1 MNHTQHNIMSKQE
14 FIDKY
19 LNKAV
24 SKTLSVTA
32 IATVALFMDKLSG
45 TEWTV
50 IATAYIGIT
59 KFSETVLSLK
69 DK

>member
-1 MNHTQHNIMSKQE
+1 MSKQE

-19 LNKAV
+19 LSKYI
-24 SKTLSVTA
+24 SKTLSVTM
-32 IATVALFMDKLSG
+32 IATVALFMDKLTG
-45 TEWTV
+45 AEWTV

>member
-1 MNHTQHNIMSKQE
+1 MSRQQ